1 MQDEQ
6 ILGRISA
13 LVDEE
18 EHLRTRHEESP
29 LSLEERRRVE
39 QIEVALDQCW
49 DLLRQRRARR
59 EFGDDPNAAGVRAA
73 ETVERYVQ

>member
-1 MQDEQ
+1 MEDEQ
-6 ILGRISA
+6 IMGRISA

-18 EHLRTRHEESP
+18 ERLRYRRQEAP
-29 LSLEERRRVE
+29 LSAEELRRVQ

-59 EFGDDPNAAGVRAA
+59 EYGEDPNAAGVRDA